1 MPIFD
6 ITLLTESRYHN
17 PVNPNNYVQNIL
29 TEDRLMRNALKKKG
43 LRVTRAD
50 WADPDFDW
58 TSTSAALF
66 RTTWDYF
73 DRFPEFTR
81 WLNTASTK
89 TRLINPVEL
98 IRWNMDKHYL
108 RDLERKGIAIPPTRI
123 IEKGA
128 SMTLRELHA
137 DAGWGDAVLKP
148 AVSGGG
154 RHTYRVQQDTLE
166 GLESTFQSLITNE
179 SMILQP
185 YYRSIETRG
194 EVALMVIGGR
204 FSHAILKRAK
214 EGDFRV
220 QDDFGGTVHPYTPT
234 LAEIEFA
241 EHVVS
246 VCTPQPLYA
255 RVDLMFDDNDRPV
268 VSELELIE
276 PEMWFRFHPAAADV
290 LAEIIV
296 NQLYSASEL

>member
-1 MPIFD
+1 MKTFD
-6 ITLLTESRYHN
+6 IALLTESRYLA
-17 PVNPNNYVQNIL
+17 PVNPNNYARNIL
-29 TEDRLMRNALKKKG
+29 TEDLLMREALERKG
-43 LRVTRAD
+43 LRVTRVD

-81 WLNTASTK
+81 WLDIVSTK
-89 TRLINPVEL
+89 TRLINPIEL

-108 RDLERKGIAIPPTRI
+108 RDLDNKDIAIPPTRI
-123 IEKGA
+123 IEKGEA
-128 SMTLRELHA
+128 ITLRELYA
-137 DAGWGDAVLKP
+137 ETGWNDSVVKP
-148 AVSGGG
+148 TVSGGG
-154 RHTYRVQQDTLE
+154 RHTYRLHPENLADHESIFQTLI
-166 GLESTFQSLITNE
+166 LNE
-179 SMILQP
+179 AMILQP
-185 YYRSIETRG
+185 YLRSIETRG
-194 EVALMVIGGR
+194 EVALMVIGGQ

-234 LAEIEFA
+234 PEEIEFA

-255 RVDLMFDDNDRPV
+255 RVDLMFDNNDQPV

-276 PEMWFRFHPAAADV
+276 PEMWFRFHPPAADV
-290 LAEIIV
+290 LAEIIY
-296 NQLYSASEL
+296 NSM